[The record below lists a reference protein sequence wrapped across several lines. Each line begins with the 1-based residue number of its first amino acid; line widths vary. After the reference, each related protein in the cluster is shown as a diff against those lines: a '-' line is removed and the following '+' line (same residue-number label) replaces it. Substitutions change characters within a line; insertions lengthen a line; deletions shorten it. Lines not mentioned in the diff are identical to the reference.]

1 MLLLL
6 YIWAPRDTVILNHSL
21 LMKSKMNKKCLL
33 LTLQTLVPAL
43 FMMSK
48 TQISSLVHEVKDTDV
63 QTQNGCAH
71 SCIFVIFMSVFVK
84 PEHKSTEK
92 LLQVFFFKKKKFLF
106 HSYQEGLWM
115 WQFFTWDPLY
125 EVWSQTFSLRGTS
138 TSKVFEVHSV
148 QHHTQHDLVSHSIR
162 ILTKIHIS
170 TVWQ

>member
-1 MLLLL
+1 
-6 YIWAPRDTVILNHSL
+6 
-21 LMKSKMNKKCLL
+21 MNKKCLL

-92 LLQVFFFKKKKFLF
+92 LLQVFFFKKEEVFI
-106 HSYQEGLWM
+106 
-115 WQFFTWDPLY
+115 PL
-125 EVWSQTFSLRGTS
+125 LPRGP
-138 TSKVFEVHSV
+138 VNV
-148 QHHTQHDLVSHSIR
+148 
-162 ILTKIHIS
+162 
-170 TVWQ
+170 TVLHLGSPL

>member
-1 MLLLL
+1 MF
-6 YIWAPRDTVILNHSL
+6 APDIMDT
-21 LMKSKMNKKCLL
+21 C
-33 LTLQTLVPAL
+33 A
-43 FMMSK
+43 
-48 TQISSLVHEVKDTDV
+48 SLVHDVKDTDFQPCSWCQRHRCPDTEWLCSQLYFCDFHV
-63 QTQNGCAH
+63 SFCQTRAQINRKTAA
-71 SCIFVIFMSVFVK
+71 S
-84 PEHKSTEK
+84 
-92 LLQVFFFKKKKFLF
+92 LLLSKKKKFLF

-115 WQFFTWDPLY
+115 WHFFTWDPLY

>member
-1 MLLLL
+1 MYGGSNFKSILTQQMLLLL

-92 LLQVFFFKKKKFLF
+92 LLQVFFFKKKRSFYSTPTKRACECD
-106 HSYQEGLWM
+106 S
-115 WQFFTWDPLY
+115 
-125 EVWSQTFSLRGTS
+125 SSLGIPFMKYGPR
-138 TSKVFEVHSV
+138 H
-148 QHHTQHDLVSHSIR
+148 LA
-162 ILTKIHIS
+162 
-170 TVWQ
+170 